1 MEHLKGNIE
10 ALALQLWNEDIKE
23 INAGVPFDLGFLFD
37 LISRGQLNDDVGP
50 KPIRASRVVGTN

>member
-10 ALALQLWNEDIKE
+10 ALALQLSNEDIKE

-37 LISRGQLNDDVGP
+37 LISSGQLDDDVEP